1 MRQIG
6 WCALA
11 LAVVLRVAAA
21 QSGGHPTQFE
31 VASIKPAAPQDMH
44 RMMVGM
50 RGGPGTPDP
59 GQVTYTN
66 VALRNIIMN
75 AYGVKSYQ
83 ITGPGTLDSERFD
96 VMAKVP
102 KGATKDDLKVM
113 LQNLLAERFQ
123 LKLHHDQKELPM
135 YSLVVGKNG
144 PKLKEAAPEDPNAK
158 DDGPPALPPGGR
170 LPVGKD
176 GAPVMPK
183 GGRGMM
189 MMITNG
195 RLRLTANGQPI
206 SSLADMLSNQLGRPV
221 VDQTGL
227 TGKYDISLEF
237 QPEEGMMMH
246 GPMGALPPPS
256 PGPGGGDSAPDAAAP
271 PNLFTAVQ
279 EQLGLKLEPKKGP
292 VDILVIDHIE
302 KAPTE
307 N

>member
-1 MRQIG
+1 MRQTAWG
-6 WCALA
+6 ALA
-11 LAVVLRVAAA
+11 LAVVLQGAAA
-21 QSGGHPTQFE
+21 QTGDHPTQFE
-31 VASIKPAAPQDMH
+31 VASIKPSAPQDMH
-44 RMMVGM
+44 RMRVMM

-59 GQVTYTN
+59 GQITYIN
-66 VALRNIIMN
+66 VALRNLVMN
-75 AYGVKSYQ
+75 AYGVKNYQ

-96 VMAKVP
+96 VTAKVP

-135 YSLVVGKNG
+135 YALVVGKNG
-144 PKLKEAAPEDPNAK
+144 SKLKEAAPEDPNAK
-158 DDGPPALPPGGR
+158 DDGPPLPPPGGR
-170 LPVGKD
+170 MPVGKD

-189 MMITNG
+189 MMINNG
-195 RLRLTANGQPI
+195 RLRLAANDQPV
-206 SSLADMLSNQLGRPV
+206 SALADMLSNQLGRPV

-227 TGKYDISLEF
+227 TGKYDIALEF
-237 QPEEGMMMH
+237 QPEEGSMMR
-246 GPMGALPPPS
+246 GPMGAMPPPPPPS
-256 PGPGGGDSAPDAAAP
+256 GGGDSSSDAAAP